1 MQYYGEIKYPY
12 MTIWMNITDKIK
24 RAKSDKKEHI
34 QVELAQCVHYKKRQ
48 KGSKLMIISLKS
60 GYFGGG
66 EKWLEENKRELLVRW

>member
-12 MTIWMNITDKIK
+12 MTIWMDITDKIREQSQTK
-24 RAKSDKKEHI
+24 KSIYKWN
-34 QVELAQCVHYKKRQ
+34 LQCVHYKKRQ

-66 EKWLEENKRELLVRW
+66 EKWLEESKRELLVRW